1 MQIFTPIEG
10 DMMVK
15 ASRSAIEL
23 FLKSRNFNKKM
34 VNTYIEGINKSA
46 GVFVTI
52 YHYPTRT
59 LRGNMG
65 FPKPIGSIQEDLID
79 ASIAAAFE
87 DSRFV
92 QVSHLE
98 LEHMII
104 QVSLIFEMEQ
114 LKGIAAARKKS
125 IALGEDGLYMEY
137 GLHSS
142 ILLPQSAIE
151 YGYTKERML
160 EELCI
165 RAGVN
170 KNYWMQ
176 KNVKV
181 FKFKAQVF
189 EELEPSGSAVE
200 ISNKIA

>member
-1 MQIFTPIEG
+1 MQTFTPIEG
-10 DMMVK
+10 EMMVK
-15 ASRSAIEL
+15 ASRGAMEL
-23 FLKSRNFNKKM
+23 FLKSRNFSKKM
-34 VNTYIEGINKSA
+34 VGTYIDSINKSA

-59 LRGNMG
+59 IRGSMG
-65 FPKPIGSIQEDLID
+65 FPKAIGSIQEDLID

-104 QVSLIFEMEQ
+104 QVSLISEMEQ
-114 LKGIAAARKKS
+114 LKGIAATRKKS
-125 IALGEDGLYMEY
+125 IVLGEDGLYMEY
-137 GLHSS
+137 GLHSG
-142 ILLPQSAIE
+142 IVLPQTAIE

-165 RAGVN
+165 KTGVN

-176 KNVKV
+176 RNVKV

-189 EELEPSGSAVE
+189 EELEPSGTIVQ